1 MFNCHFFVINFSAQF
16 IALLQNNKDY
26 TKPACVVFII
36 TEHNELFF
44 PVHIISCHF
53 GLFMLRHFKL
63 DIRFRRII
71 CTKYHWFLKV
81 GQLFLIGIM
90 SSTKL
95 PEIKSLDTTALFVSF
110 EVSLVGSEQG
120 ETFSLE
126 LVSNELSS
134 L

>member
-1 MFNCHFFVINFSAQF
+1 MFMFNCHFFVINFSAQF
-16 IALLQNNKDY
+16 IELLQNNKDY
-26 TKPACVVFII
+26 TKPSCVVFII
-36 TEHNELFF
+36 TENNELFF
-44 PVHIISCHF
+44 RCISLF
-53 GLFMLRHFKL
+53 FMLRHFIL
-63 DIRFRRII
+63 DIRFQRII

-81 GQLFLIGIM
+81 GQLLLIGIM

-110 EVSLVGSEQG
+110 RGIIG
-120 ETFSLE
+120 WIWTRRNISLE